1 MLKIELASKSY
12 DILLEEEAL
21 KKLGS
26 WIAERWSA
34 RKIAL
39 ISDSNVFPIYG
50 AAVLADLKKHGFEVV
65 HYVIPAGEKS
75 KSLETANQLY
85 DFLTEND
92 FSRSDAMVGLGGGV
106 IGDLTGFVASTYMR
120 GLHFIQVPTSLL
132 AQVDSSIG
140 GKTGV
145 NSQKAKN
152 IIGTFAQPDGVLIDP
167 MTLKT
172 LPKNRLAEGMAEV
185 IKCALIQDENL
196 WQQLQELNGLND
208 VLPNSISIIEKALLV
223 KKKLVEK
230 DEFDE
235 NDRLLLNFGHT
246 IGHGLEASQ
255 HYENITHGEAVAI
268 GMVQMTKA
276 TEEKGFS
283 QAGLTEKI
291 SQMVEKYQL
300 PATFSPWQ
308 PKEIYQAIIHDK
320 KVRGKNIR
328 IVIVPEIGKGAI
340 HKILL
345 TDLQSYL

>member
-1 MLKIELASKSY
+1 MLKIELGSKSY
-12 DILLEEEAL
+12 DILLEEDAL
-21 KKLGS
+21 KKLGA
-26 WIAERWSA
+26 WVAEKWSA

-65 HYVIPAGEKS
+65 HYIIPAGEKS

-92 FSRSDAMVGLGGGV
+92 FSRSDALIGLGGGV

-167 MTLKT
+167 TTLKT
-172 LPKNRLAEGMAEV
+172 LPQNRLAEGMAEV
-185 IKCALIQDENL
+185 IKCALIQDKNL
-196 WQQLQELNGLND
+196 WQQLRSLSGLNE
-208 VLPNSISIIEKALLV
+208 VLPNSVSIIEKALLV
-223 KKKLVEK
+223 KKKLVEA

-235 NDRLLLNFGHT
+235 SERLLLNFGHT

-276 TEEKGFS
+276 AEEKGLS
-283 QAGLTEKI
+283 QAGLAEEI
-291 SQMVEKYQL
+291 SQMVKKYQL
-300 PATFSPWQ
+300 PASFTPWQ
-308 PKEIYQAIIHDK
+308 SKKIYQAILHDK
-320 KVRGKNIR
+320 KVRGKNIQ
-328 IVIVPEIGKGAI
+328 IVIVPEIGKGEI

-345 TDLQSYL
+345 SDFQSYL